1 MQTKSNQLGTNKIS
15 WSFYDDKRYHLDDGI
30 KTLAH
35 RVE

>member
-15 WSFYDDKRYHLDDGI
+15 WSFYDKRYHLDDGI

-35 RVE
+35 RVD